1 MVEAMVWDIGNVF
14 AIWEPEGYYDTLIG
28 PEKRA
33 QLFAEA
39 GLHEMNEA
47 IDLGTNGRDA
57 AYALAEKF
65 PQWASE
71 IRRWHDDW
79 AETFRQPVAGS
90 ADLLYATKARGV
102 RTVALSNFGAENL
115 EVARDLHPVLRE
127 FDQEFVSAHLGVAKP
142 DPAIYEALELGTGL
156 SGAALLFT
164 DDKAENIAVAAARG
178 WKTHLFEGAEGLA
191 ERLKAE
197 GLLDAS

>member
-1 MVEAMVWDIGNVF
+1 MVEAMVWDIGHVF
-14 AIWEPEGYYDTLIG
+14 AIWEPESYFDTLIG

-39 GLHEMNEA
+39 ALHEMNEA
-47 IDLGTNGRDA
+47 IDLGTSGRDA
-57 AYALAEKF
+57 TDAHAAKF
-65 PQWASE
+65 PQWADE

-79 AETFRQPVAGS
+79 IETFRQPVPGS
-90 ADLLYATKARGV
+90 ADLLYATKAKGV

-115 EVARDLHPVLRE
+115 EVAREVHPVLRE

-142 DPAIYEALELGTGL
+142 DPAIYEALEQGTGL

-164 DDKAENIAVAAARG
+164 DDKPENIAAAAARG
-178 WKTHLFEGAEGLA
+178 WKTHLFEGADGLA
-191 ERLKAE
+191 ERLIAE